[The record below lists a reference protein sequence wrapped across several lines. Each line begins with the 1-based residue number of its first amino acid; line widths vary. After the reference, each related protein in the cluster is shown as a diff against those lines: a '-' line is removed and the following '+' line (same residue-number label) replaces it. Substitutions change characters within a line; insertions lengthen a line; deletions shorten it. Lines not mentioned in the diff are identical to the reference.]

1 MMLWME
7 EKWRMLADEPS
18 EEPGNILQKLRWHK
32 TAERELV
39 ATQGHVEGL
48 QQVRDTGQRV
58 QGLLSF
64 SFLLHSTFAWSTV
77 TEGRIN
83 LSLHGIRIP
92 QFPPSLSRHPLVLAP
107 ELAQD
112 ASVTP
117 SPRV

>member
-7 EKWRMLADEPS
+7 EKWRMLVDEPS
-18 EEPGNILQKLRWHK
+18 QEPGNILQKLRWHK

-64 SFLLHSTFAWSTV
+64 SFPLHSTFAWSTV

-92 QFPPSLSRHPLVLAP
+92 PFPPSLSRHPLVLAP
-107 ELAQD
+107 N
-112 ASVTP
+112 
-117 SPRV
+117 